1 MLNTRP
7 AAPPP
12 IPRLTPGTVLGL
24 HERDYRYGIG
34 YLGLR
39 VSEVGVDRI
48 QAGAEWVPVRGHRMS
63 HDGRV
68 DTRELEILVA
78 VTALREGAIKPTGWL
93 PPVTAVA
100 PPRR

>member
-1 MLNTRP
+1 MVN
-7 AAPPP
+7 APPP
-12 IPRLTPGTVLGL
+12 MPRLTPGTILGL
-24 HERDYRYGIG
+24 HERDYRYGVG

-39 VSEVGVDRI
+39 VREIGVDRI
-48 QAGAEWVPVRGHRMS
+48 HPAAEWVLVRGHRLT

-68 DTRELEILVA
+68 DARELEILVN
-78 VTALREGAIKPTGWL
+78 VTALREGAVKPTGWL